1 MAIAD
6 ISDRIDTVTQD
17 TCAGCPPSY
26 GMLSAMNVETVS
38 AISGIRTRSFRLSSA
53 HRFQCG
59 LAMADRISAHRYYDG
74 SDSCQASP
82 RPAGLLAY
90 LAHTSQRS
98 ASNHKGDPDI
108 ALHAISA
115 YPMCFRLRPLLAS
128 SPSLPAES
136 SSLSCGPPVRLQLLS
151 TPPRSDAVTFG
162 YRVLAYPGTDSHR
175 AGVAPSRAHSLR
187 PAGSFLD
194 LAATPNR
201 PPRQQRRWVYEN

>member
-1 MAIAD
+1 MADAAFLLRAFQAD
-6 ISDRIDTVTQD
+6 VH
-17 TCAGCPPSY
+17 G
-26 GMLSAMNVETVS
+26 
-38 AISGIRTRSFRLSSA
+38 FRLKGISPIIQTLVCTPFPV
-53 HRFQCG
+53 RW
-59 LAMADRISAHRYYDG
+59 AMADRISAHRYYDG

-115 YPMCFRLRPLLAS
+115 YPMCFRLRLLPAS

-136 SSLSCGPPVRLQLLS
+136 SSSSCGPPVRLRLLS

-162 YRVLAYPGTDSHR
+162 YRALAYPDTDSHR
-175 AGVAPSRAHSLR
+175 AVCAPSRAH
-187 PAGSFLD
+187 
-194 LAATPNR
+194 
-201 PPRQQRRWVYEN
+201 

>member
-1 MAIAD
+1 
-6 ISDRIDTVTQD
+6 
-17 TCAGCPPSY
+17 
-26 GMLSAMNVETVS
+26 
-38 AISGIRTRSFRLSSA
+38 
-53 HRFQCG
+53 
-59 LAMADRISAHRYYDG
+59 MADRISAHRYYDG

-82 RPAGLLAY
+82 RPAALLAY

-151 TPPRSDAVTFG
+151 TPPRGDAVTFG
-162 YRVLAYPGTDSHR
+162 YRVLAYPDTDSHR
-175 AGVAPSRAHSLR
+175 AVCAPSRAHWEPR
-187 PAGSFLD
+187 PRGDAAVEEGTAPDPAPHRAEGGAPTKCTARRAGGGSPTGQPQ
-194 LAATPNR
+194 A
-201 PPRQQRRWVYEN
+201 

>member
-1 MAIAD
+1 
-6 ISDRIDTVTQD
+6 
-17 TCAGCPPSY
+17 
-26 GMLSAMNVETVS
+26 
-38 AISGIRTRSFRLSSA
+38 
-53 HRFQCG
+53 
-59 LAMADRISAHRYYDG
+59 MADRISAHRYYDG

-162 YRVLAYPGTDSHR
+162 YRAWLTLTRTLTVLCARLHERTRSQ
-175 AGVAPSRAHSLR
+175 
-187 PAGSFLD
+187 PAGECSSEVMPVD
-194 LAATPNR
+194 RTYSLAGLAPTKTRYKDKNVQGVLGSVMNATLRSPACWAVAR
-201 PPRQQRRWVYEN
+201 AWATRS

>member
-1 MAIAD
+1 
-6 ISDRIDTVTQD
+6 
-17 TCAGCPPSY
+17 
-26 GMLSAMNVETVS
+26 
-38 AISGIRTRSFRLSSA
+38 
-53 HRFQCG
+53 
-59 LAMADRISAHRYYDG
+59 MADRISAHRYYDG

-162 YRVLAYPGTDSHR
+162 YRVLAYPDTDSHR
-175 AGVAPSRAHSLR
+175 AVCAPSRAHWE
-187 PAGSFLD
+187 PACWRI
-194 LAATPNR
+194 LALSRYHFTPPFASR
-201 PPRQQRRWVYEN
+201 LAPTRKKIRLLS

>member
-1 MAIAD
+1 
-6 ISDRIDTVTQD
+6 
-17 TCAGCPPSY
+17 
-26 GMLSAMNVETVS
+26 
-38 AISGIRTRSFRLSSA
+38 
-53 HRFQCG
+53 
-59 LAMADRISAHRYYDG
+59 MADRISAHRYYDG

-162 YRVLAYPGTDSHR
+162 YRVLAYPGTDFHR
-175 AGVAPSRAHSLR
+175 AGVAPSRAHSSPRKRGSINLWGNWLR
-187 PAGSFLD
+187 KARVLPARNRKRRFLEC
-194 LAATPNR
+194 R
-201 PPRQQRRWVYEN
+201 PPFLCQASVPLFEYT

>member
-1 MAIAD
+1 
-6 ISDRIDTVTQD
+6 
-17 TCAGCPPSY
+17 
-26 GMLSAMNVETVS
+26 
-38 AISGIRTRSFRLSSA
+38 
-53 HRFQCG
+53 
-59 LAMADRISAHRYYDG
+59 MADRISAHRYYDG

-162 YRVLAYPGTDSHR
+162 YRVLAYPDTDSHR
-175 AGVAPSRAHSLR
+175 AVCAPSRAHIGVEKDHRSSPPSEPCVRFSRTRLSSQWFPHR
-187 PAGSFLD
+187 D
-194 LAATPNR
+194 WLARQAVSMVNS
-201 PPRQQRRWVYEN
+201 PRSAKNALGQR

>member
-1 MAIAD
+1 
-6 ISDRIDTVTQD
+6 
-17 TCAGCPPSY
+17 
-26 GMLSAMNVETVS
+26 
-38 AISGIRTRSFRLSSA
+38 
-53 HRFQCG
+53 
-59 LAMADRISAHRYYDG
+59 MADRISAHRYYDG

-115 YPMCFRLRPLLAS
+115 YPMCFRLRLLPAS

-136 SSLSCGPPVRLQLLS
+136 SSSSCGPPVRLRLLS

-162 YRVLAYPGTDSHR
+162 YRALAYPDTDSHR
-175 AGVAPSRAHSLR
+175 AVCAPSRAHWERR
-187 PAGSFLD
+187 PRRDAASKQAQWPFSNPSPRGRGSHTRLQGC
-194 LAATPNR
+194 AACW
-201 PPRQQRRWVYEN
+201 RRGPLS